1 MKLTPGTRL
10 GPYEILGPLGAGGM
24 GRVFRA
30 RDVKLDRPVAI
41 KILRDDCAHDPQ
53 WLARFEREAR
63 LLATLNHP
71 NLATVHG
78 LDEVDGSRFL
88 VMELVPGQTLAQRLA
103 RGPLPADEALAV
115 CKQVAAALEAAHE
128 KGIIHRDLKPA
139 NVMLTPDGKVKILD
153 FGLARSAE
161 PPAGTADSTAPNE
174 GQTEAGVLVGTPAYM
189 APEQAR
195 GRPLD
200 RRCDLWAFGCVLY
213 EALTGKQAFAGKTAA
228 DILAAVLERTPAWEA
243 LPAGL
248 PPRVGALLRR
258 CLQKDPLK
266 RLRDAGDARL
276 DIEEAL
282 AETAQ
287 GPPTPPPATS
297 RRRTW
302 LCWPVFA
309 AAVALAALA
318 LGRWWTVA
326 TGGAPVGNE
335 AAGEP
340 PAAAGWS
347 GQLLLGG
354 TTRAYLP
361 RLSPDGKWLAFLVIH
376 EGQAQVGVLKLASG
390 EWWVLTRNRQRG
402 SVNSVCWSPDS
413 NRLFFDRFFDVPA
426 GVFSASPH
434 DRAAGGA
441 REVTVL
447 KDADCPQVVADGSLI
462 VGKLDADGN
471 YQLHRYSPGAA
482 LRPVGPPLEFNRGWP
497 APVRALHA
505 RNAVVFCGKVLG
517 KAPARRRFYLLDL
530 DSNEYRPLAAET
542 VQTELVPLAASPL
555 AVSPRDDF
563 ACTVLPADDV
573 FQVVRIPL
581 AGNGPPQPLL
591 TLTAP
596 VWGLEVAADGRLY
609 LDQVQ
614 RLLEVLRFD
623 VPAQARAPAGLE
635 RPPLE
640 RLAAGLW
647 RETETAGRPVELP
660 DGRVV
665 VPSKVAGRDRLL
677 ALLPGQEP
685 TPLLEGSTEE
695 TAPPVALVGQRRLAF
710 VAGSGKGRR
719 LRLAALEEDGVRLE
733 PVDLGVAGAGLVALA
748 VAPDGKTLYYV
759 QSRQVHAVPADG
771 SRPPHKLVPGDGVA
785 VHPAT
790 GGLLIQRFEKGG
802 VRLFQLPRPGDPVT
816 EVKVAPGP
824 WRLAPLALG
833 GRVIDPSGRVLVA
846 SVSRESWFWR
856 PALLDAAGKLHPIR
870 AAFAGDLYPAGWG
883 KGGKALG
890 MGYSLRSELWQVR
903 LPQPADQGPRRHGNL
918 LSIFPRQP
926 AVFFGRMASGGRI
939 MPGTNGRT
947 PELFACCPL
956 ARSVVAQPGRGQ
968 AKGERPVSVPR
979 HPRALPCS
987 TVRASGCGP
996 VGRPLHTC

>member
-1 MKLTPGTRL
+1 MNLTQGTRL
-10 GPYEILGPLGAGGM
+10 GHYEILGPLGAGGM

-30 RDVKLDRPVAI
+30 RDVNLDRPVAI
-41 KILRDDCAHDPQ
+41 KILRDDCAQDPQ

-78 LDEVDGSRFL
+78 LNEADGSRYL

-103 RGPLPADEALAV
+103 RGPLPAGEALAV
-115 CKQVAAALEAAHE
+115 CSQIAAALEAAHDR
-128 KGIIHRDLKPA
+128 GIIHRDLKPA

-161 PPAGTADSTAPNE
+161 PPAGTDDSSAPYE
-174 GQTEAGVLVGTPAYM
+174 GQTDVGVIAGTAAYM

-213 EALTGKQAFAGKTAA
+213 EALTGRRAFPGATAT
-228 DILAAVLERTPAWEA
+228 DTLAAVLERTPAWEA

-248 PPRVGALLRR
+248 PPRAAELLRR

-276 DIEEAL
+276 EIDEAL

-287 GPPTPPPATS
+287 GLPTPAPATS
-297 RRRTW
+297 RRRTGLW
-302 LCWPVFA
+302 WPVLA
-309 AAVALAALA
+309 AAVALAAFA

-326 TGGAPVGNE
+326 PGRSPVGNE
-335 AAGEP
+335 AAG
-340 PAAAGWS
+340 WS
-347 GQLLLGG
+347 GELLLGG

-361 RLSPDGKWLAFLVIH
+361 RVSPDGKWLAFLVIH
-376 EGQAQVGVLKLASG
+376 EGQGQVGVLKLDSG

-402 SVNSVCWSPDS
+402 SVNSLCWSQDS
-413 NRLFFDRFFDVPA
+413 NRLFFDRFFDVPG

-441 REVTVL
+441 REVPVL

-505 RNAVVFCGKVLG
+505 RNAVVFCGKVLDG

-530 DSNEYRPLAAET
+530 DSNEYRPLAGET
-542 VQTELVPLAASPL
+542 VQTGLAPLAASPL

-563 ACTVLPADDV
+563 ACTVLPVGDV

-581 AGNGPPQPLL
+581 AGNGPPQPVL

-614 RLLEVLRFD
+614 RPLEVLRFD
-623 VPAQARAPAGLE
+623 LPAEARAPAGLE
-635 RPPLE
+635 RPPVE
-640 RLAAGLW
+640 RLAAPLW
-647 RETETAGRPVELP
+647 RETEAVGRPVELP

-665 VPSKVAGRDRLL
+665 VPGKAAGRDRLL
-677 ALLPGQEP
+677 ALFPGQEA

-719 LRLAALEEDGVRLE
+719 LRLAALEEDGLHLE
-733 PVDLGVAGAGLVALA
+733 PVELGVAGAGLVVLA

-771 SRPPHKLVPGDGVA
+771 SRPPRKLVPGDGVA
-785 VHPAT
+785 VYPAT
-790 GGLLIQRFEKGG
+790 GELLIQRFEKGG
-802 VRLFQLPRPGDPVT
+802 VRLFKLPRPGDPVT
-816 EVKVAPGP
+816 EVKVSPGP

-833 GRVIDPSGRVLVA
+833 GRAIDPSGRVLVA

-870 AAFAGDLYPAGWG
+870 AAFPGDLYPGGWG
-883 KGGKALG
+883 QGGKVVG

-903 LPQPADQGPRRHGNL
+903 LPQPADQGPPP
-918 LSIFPRQP
+918 PR
-926 AVFFGRMASGGRI
+926 
-939 MPGTNGRT
+939 
-947 PELFACCPL
+947 
-956 ARSVVAQPGRGQ
+956 
-968 AKGERPVSVPR
+968 
-979 HPRALPCS
+979 
-987 TVRASGCGP
+987 
-996 VGRPLHTC
+996 